1 MPEQRIKLSGQ
12 LPSEVQMALHDLD
25 IFTGTRMGPPVTYYL
40 HADQGIDIAAT
51 LRRVQAQFLSSKGF
65 KKGSPRATDGTHATH
80 AYDARDADISPED
93 LAALID
99 DTLDSVGLG
108 APKSDLDISAHDLDT
123 TVRDALDKVF
133 GADENPRPG
142 ETPMQTAF
150 RTHGHSGLKVRN

>member
-25 IFTGTRMGPPVTYYL
+25 IFTETRMGPPVTYYL

-65 KKGSPRATDGTHATH
+65 KKGSPRATHGTHATH
-80 AYDARDADISPED
+80 AYDARSGVSKSPSFGDADISPED

-108 APKSDLDISAHDLDT
+108 APKS
-123 TVRDALDKVF
+123 
-133 GADENPRPG
+133 
-142 ETPMQTAF
+142 
-150 RTHGHSGLKVRN
+150 